1 MFELARVVRV
11 GTGRAVILLKSHNIV
26 YDIVD
31 DSPYWLSEDKPFTVN
46 EGGMKV
52 RVFKLRRSDVPWD
65 PALALERKARSQ
77 LRSERARRRRAKEAA
92 VKATVD
98 AFNGHEVGQ
107 DEEAAIEKR
116 EGDDVKEEAED
127 EDEEAE
133 DEEEEAED
141 EEEEEE
147 DVLEE
152 EEEQEP
158 VTKAVAVEDE
168 WIVVEEATQEQD
180 DDNGSDDGQ
189 EESDGNETDGSGDW
203 TSSDS
208 DEEFDEDLIRIETL
222 VRRK

>member
-133 DEEEEAED
+133 DEEEE
-141 EEEEEE
+141 EEE